1 MRKVYLD
8 TTQADMCITVF
19 VNDAEVVLTGTS
31 VNAMSVKHKN
41 SEYIRFAE
49 EYDIQFI
56 FADNVPKVDFYSV
69 PMVDVFAIDSVGGY
83 LGSIGHFTDFEQDI
97 PICYVD
103 ADKNCYLIAKS
114 GAEFLSKVKH
124 WKEQLIPYTDIEFLD
139 SYEIAQH
146 KYEFL
151 DRLGIENEL
160 KNVENNS

>member
-8 TTQADMCITVF
+8 TTQSNMYISVF
-19 VNDAEVVLTGTS
+19 VNDAEVVLAGTP
-31 VNAMSVKHKN
+31 VNAMSVEYKN
-41 SEYIRFAE
+41 SEYLRFAE

-69 PMVDVFAIDSVGGY
+69 PMVDVFAMDSVGGY
-83 LGSIGHFTDFEQDI
+83 LGSIGQHTDFEQDI

-103 ADKNCYLIAKS
+103 ADKYCYLIAKS
-114 GAEFLSKVKH
+114 GTEFLSKVQY

-139 SYEIAQH
+139 SYEMAQD

-151 DRLGIENEL
+151 DRLGIEEEL
-160 KNVENNS
+160 KNAENK

>member
-8 TTQADMCITVF
+8 TTQSNMYISVF
-19 VNDAEVVLTGTS
+19 VNDAEVVLAGTP
-31 VNAMSVKHKN
+31 VNAMSVEYKN
-41 SEYIRFAE
+41 SEYLRFAE

-69 PMVDVFAIDSVGGY
+69 PMVDVFAMDSVGGY
-83 LGSIGHFTDFEQDI
+83 LGSIGQHTDCEQDI

-114 GAEFLSKVKH
+114 GTEFLSKVQY

-139 SYEIAQH
+139 SYEMAQD

-151 DRLGIENEL
+151 DRLGIEEEL
-160 KNVENNS
+160 KNAENK